1 MDKFLRYKIEPKFI
15 DKTENKAIVV
25 LEQLE
30 KGFGQT
36 LGNSLR
42 RICLSSIPGVS
53 MFAIKIPGVS
63 HEYGPI
69 NGVEE
74 DVTKI
79 ILNLKKLVIKFKG
92 DESDMEKL
100 GATPLESWPTLKIKV
115 SGPAN
120 ITAAD
125 IVCPE
130 QFEVL
135 NKDLHIATLTSKVKF
150 ELDIYARIG
159 RGFVSFTE
167 NKEYLNVLSI
177 IPTDSSF
184 SPIIGFNYEVEEVKT
199 SKISTSDKLTLT
211 VATNGT
217 ITAADAIA
225 KSAKILAAHLE
236 PLISISEKIRE
247 QQVFKELQEAT
258 ITVSL
263 TPIED
268 LEFSVRAYNALKAEG
283 VHSIQDLLEKTK
295 DDIAKIKNLGRKSVQ
310 EIIDTVHNRGLKLK
324 DEK

>member
-1 MDKFLRYKIEPKFI
+1 M
-15 DKTENKAIVV
+15 
-25 LEQLE
+25 
-30 KGFGQT
+30 
-36 LGNSLR
+36 
-42 RICLSSIPGVS
+42 
-53 MFAIKIPGVS
+53 
-63 HEYGPI
+63 
-69 NGVEE
+69 
-74 DVTKI
+74 
-79 ILNLKKLVIKFKG
+79 
-92 DESDMEKL
+92 
-100 GATPLESWPTLKIKV
+100 
-115 SGPAN
+115 
-120 ITAAD
+120 
-125 IVCPE
+125 
-130 QFEVL
+130 
-135 NKDLHIATLTSKVKF
+135 
-150 ELDIYARIG
+150 
-159 RGFVSFTE
+159 
-167 NKEYLNVLSI
+167 
-177 IPTDSSF
+177 
-184 SPIIGFNYEVEEVKT
+184 EEVKT

-236 PLISISEKIRE
+236 PLILISDKIRE

-295 DDIAKIKNLGRKSVQ
+295 EDIAKIKNLGRKSVQ